1 MMRSDMHGW
10 PPVCIMRLVYFPLS
24 KTLNHV
30 YFYVLKTWFVILST
44 YGLLCNVMMYSGP
57 AFVWA

>member
-1 MMRSDMHGW
+1 MRSDMHGW
-10 PPVCIMRLVYFPLS
+10 PPVCFMRLVYFPLF

-30 YFYVLKTWFVILST
+30 YFYVLKTRFVILST
-44 YGLLCNVMMYSGP
+44 CGLLCNVMMYSGP

>member
-1 MMRSDMHGW
+1 MMSDMHGW
-10 PPVCIMRLVYFPLS
+10 PPLCIIRLVYFPLS

-44 YGLLCNVMMYSGP
+44 YRLLRNVMLYSSP

>member
-1 MMRSDMHGW
+1 MHGW
-10 PPVCIMRLVYFPLS
+10 PPVCFMRLVYFPLF

-30 YFYVLKTWFVILST
+30 YFYVLKTRFVILST
-44 YGLLCNVMMYSGP
+44 CGLLCNVMMYSGP

>member
-1 MMRSDMHGW
+1 MRSDVHGW
-10 PPVCIMRLVYFPLS
+10 PPVRIMRLVYFSLS

-44 YGLLCNVMMYSGP
+44 YGLLCNVMLYSGP
-57 AFVWA
+57 TFVWA

>member
-1 MMRSDMHGW
+1 MRSDMHGW

-30 YFYVLKTWFVILST
+30 YFYGLKNLV
-44 YGLLCNVMMYSGP
+44 CNNVTL
-57 AFVWA
+57 

>member
-1 MMRSDMHGW
+1 MRSDMHGW

-30 YFYVLKTWFVILST
+30 YFYVLKTRFAILST
-44 YGLLCNVMMYSGP
+44 YELVDFYVM
-57 AFVWA
+57 